1 MPPNSNKPLPSK
13 FRYMLGC
20 LYERNKDPAAGRMGY
35 LRSAFR
41 RTQKGSPHKVR
52 SEPFCMSEDAL
63 GSYPMRPADNYVAS
77 D

>member
-1 MPPNSNKPLPSK
+1 
-13 FRYMLGC
+13 MLGC
-20 LYERNKDPAAGRMGY
+20 LYERNKDPVAGRMGW
-35 LRSAFR
+35 LPGAFR
-41 RTQKGSPHKVR
+41 RTQKGSPHEVR

>member
-1 MPPNSNKPLPSK
+1 
-13 FRYMLGC
+13 MLGC
-20 LYERNKDPAAGRMGY
+20 LYERNKDPAAGRMGQ
-35 LRSAFR
+35 LPSAFR

-63 GSYPMRPADNYVAS
+63 GSYPMRTADNYVAS

>member
-1 MPPNSNKPLPSK
+1 MGLLP
-13 FRYMLGC
+13 
-20 LYERNKDPAAGRMGY
+20 
-35 LRSAFR
+35 SAFR

-63 GSYPMRPADNYVAS
+63 GSYPMRTADNYVAL